1 MEKYTPS
8 HNKSQVSRDH
18 IVLDLGHANFY
29 ISIVEERDEYYHRK
43 ELALVFY
50 KRASSLLGQDTR
62 SCVCLSEWY
71 DPLIDE
77 ITLQIEYGD
86 QPEAIVVATAI
97 TRALAFINTY
107 NETMNGDK

>member
-1 MEKYTPS
+1 MNATTN
-8 HNKSQVSRDH
+8 HNTSRVSRDH
-18 IVLDLGHANFY
+18 IVLDLGHPNFY
-29 ISIVEERDEYYHRK
+29 LSIVEERDEYCHRK

-77 ITLQIEYGD
+77 ITLEIEYGD
-86 QPEAIVVATAI
+86 QPEAVVVATAV
-97 TRALAFINTY
+97 TRALTFINTY
-107 NETMNGDK
+107 DETMNGDK

>member
-1 MEKYTPS
+1 MESQTPS
-8 HNKSQVSRDH
+8 HTKSQVSRDH
-18 IVLDLGHANFY
+18 IILDLGHANFY

-71 DPLIDE
+71 DPLMDDITID
-77 ITLQIEYGD
+77 IEYGD
-86 QPEAIVVATAI
+86 LPEAFVVATAI
-97 TRALAFINTY
+97 TRAFNFINTY
-107 NETMNGDK
+107 NETMNGNK

>member
-1 MEKYTPS
+1 MSTTTH
-8 HNKSQVSRDH
+8 HNTSRVSRDH
-18 IVLDLGHANFY
+18 IVLDLGHPNFY
-29 ISIVEERDEYYHRK
+29 LSIVEERDEYYHRK
-43 ELALVFY
+43 ELALVFC

-77 ITLQIEYGD
+77 ITLEIEYQD
-86 QPEAIVVATAI
+86 QPEAVVVATAV

-107 NETMNGDK
+107 DETMNGDK